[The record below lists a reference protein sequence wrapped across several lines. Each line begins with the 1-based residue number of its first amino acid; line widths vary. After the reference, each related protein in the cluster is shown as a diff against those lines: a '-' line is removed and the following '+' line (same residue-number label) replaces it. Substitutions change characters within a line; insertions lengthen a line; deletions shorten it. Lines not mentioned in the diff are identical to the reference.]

1 MALVSGFHYGNHELT
16 IVLRIREDKKTLL
29 HKRGW
34 LLGGLV
40 SGGIGVFGGGA
51 IPIIEIVD
59 KGTISVRKGAKS
71 GSTLTS
77 DTLVQIRQ

>member
-1 MALVSGFHYGNHELT
+1 MALVSGFHYGNHEWR
-16 IVLRIREDKKTLL
+16 IVLEGKGRETTLL

-40 SGGIGVFGGGA
+40 SGGIGVFGGGG

-71 GSTLTS
+71 G
-77 DTLVQIRQ
+77 

>member
-1 MALVSGFHYGNHELT
+1 MALVSGFHYGNHELR

-29 HKRGW
+29 RKRGW

-40 SGGIGVFGGGA
+40 SAGIGVFGGGR
-51 IPIIEIVD
+51 IIEIVD

-71 GSTLTS
+71 G
-77 DTLVQIRQ
+77 